1 MLARLFGPVLVAS
14 CMWAQLWPA
23 PGLSLRLRSACP
35 ALLRGTQLPPS
46 SRSARGGGGGA
57 PLPEVLSEGT
67 GLPSQFPPS
76 FCSQNDKRPGSLS
89 SSLFASTPKLWAS
102 VFICECVT
110 QQGQDVCLSL
120 LSDWLTSRSLQRL
133 WRLVSPK
140 TRTSPQVGGL
150 RGRW

>member
-1 MLARLFGPVLVAS
+1 MGQSLLPAAR
-14 CMWAQLWPA
+14 
-23 PGLSLRLRSACP
+23 GLSSGRLRVSSSGSDQLVLLCSRALSFLP
-35 ALLRGTQLPPS
+35 AAAPPG
-46 SRSARGGGGGA
+46 AGGGGA

-76 FCSQNDKRPGSLS
+76 FCSQNDERPGSLS
-89 SSLFASTPKLWAS
+89 SSLFASTPKLWPS

-120 LSDWLTSRSLQRL
+120 LSDWLTSRSLQRM
-133 WRLVSPK
+133 WRLVPPK

>member
-1 MLARLFGPVLVAS
+1 MGQSLLPAAR
-14 CMWAQLWPA
+14 
-23 PGLSLRLRSACP
+23 GLSSGRLWVSPSGSDQLVLLCSGALSFLP
-35 ALLRGTQLPPS
+35 AAAPPG
-46 SRSARGGGGGA
+46 AGWGGA

-76 FCSQNDKRPGSLS
+76 FCSQNDERPGSLS
-89 SSLFASTPKLWAS
+89 SSLFASTPKLWPS

-133 WRLVSPK
+133 WRLVPPK